1 MPPATPRR
9 VAVTGATGFIGSA
22 LVARLRGEGHTVLRV
37 TRRPDGAEDV
47 RWDPARGE
55 IDAARLEG
63 LDAVIHLA
71 GENVG
76 ERWTAEHKR
85 RIVDSRVQGTTL
97 LARTLAGLARRPAAL
112 VSGSGSGWYGDTGDR
127 AVDESAP
134 QGAGFLAEVVAA
146 WEAAAE
152 PARAAGIRV
161 VHPRLGV
168 VLHESGGALAR
179 MLPVFRMGAGGR
191 LGDGRQWFSWISRD
205 DAVRALAFLAL
216 ESDLAGPVN
225 VVAPAPVTNADFTHA
240 LGAALHRP
248 AALVVPGFAL
258 KLAYGDMAEETL
270 LTGQRL
276 RADRLLGTGFRFR
289 HPTVDAAL
297 RAALDDG

>member
-1 MPPATPRR
+1 MPAATPRR
-9 VAVTGATGFIGSA
+9 LAVTGATGFIGSA
-22 LVARLRGEGHTVLRV
+22 LVALLRGEGHTVLRV
-37 TRRPDGAEDV
+37 TRRPAGAEDV

-55 IDAARLEG
+55 MDAGRLEG

-85 RIVDSRVQGTTL
+85 RVLDSRVQGTTL
-97 LARTLAGLARRPAAL
+97 LARTLAGLARRPVAL
-112 VSGSGSGWYGDTGDR
+112 VSGSASGWYGDTGDR
-127 AVDESAP
+127 AMDESAP
-134 QGAGFLAEVVAA
+134 RGEGFLAEVVAA
-146 WEAAAE
+146 WEAAAG
-152 PARAAGIRV
+152 PARATEIRV

-179 MLPVFRMGAGGR
+179 MLPVFRLGAGGR
-191 LGDGRQWFSWISRD
+191 LGDGKQWFSWISRD

-276 RADRLLGTGFRFR
+276 RADRLLGAGFRFR
-289 HPTVDAAL
+289 HPTVEEGL
-297 RAALDDG
+297 RAAMGT